1 MLESAVEMNTSLQD
15 TSFDIRFSNF
25 YYIRW
30 NSLENITSKRQKK
43 KYLLYSVNM
52 LYFNPIFLKV

>member
-1 MLESAVEMNTSLQD
+1 MLESAVEVNTSLQD

-30 NSLENITSKRQKK
+30 NSLENITGKRQKK
-43 KYLLYSVNM
+43 KI
-52 LYFNPIFLKV
+52 PIILC